1 MDMLAKHMIDLVEA
15 IRESYEKGRYMP
27 CLVLLYSG
35 MDVAA
40 SLETSNGSSVGSRF
54 EYWVERYMLN
64 GRTLNCSARD
74 LYAARCAVV
83 HTFTPTSDLSKNGK
97 ARVIGYAFGPAEV
110 EKLDQ
115 AGVLLGRTGQVNVH
129 VGELIK
135 AFRLGFAD
143 YMKEVEGDPIRFE
156 GVRKAAGLWTV
167 SIKTKLI
174 DDYLESRSVGPSPDA
189 PS

>member
-83 HTFTPTSDLSKNGK
+83 HTFTPRMVRRELSATHSGQPKWRSWTK
-97 ARVIGYAFGPAEV
+97 RVSFSG
-110 EKLDQ
+110 
-115 AGVLLGRTGQVNVH
+115 GQD
-129 VGELIK
+129 
-135 AFRLGFAD
+135 R
-143 YMKEVEGDPIRFE
+143 
-156 GVRKAAGLWTV
+156 
-167 SIKTKLI
+167 
-174 DDYLESRSVGPSPDA
+174 
-189 PS
+189 